1 MHKDHRP
8 ACHAFRLEKVK
19 GLPRARAV
27 FDPLLRPRTQTFA
40 KGFGLLLPTGRI
52 GICTL
57 DMGCVGIG
65 IIQLHGAD
73 PLNVNWTI
81 IPIVALGSQT
91 NSRRMHMTAS
101 TTDLKSMLK
110 DPSLLET
117 RAYIGGKWVDGE
129 DGTFDVTNPSRGD
142 VVAKV
147 ANLSRAQVAGAIAQ
161 AEAAQKEW
169 AKWTGKERA
178 AVMRKWFDLM
188 MANQDDLG
196 MILTAEQGKPLAEA
210 KGEIAYGASFI
221 EFFGEQAKRIYGET
235 IPGHQRDKRITVIKQ
250 PIGVAASITPW
261 NFPNAMI
268 TRKAAPALA
277 AGCAFVAR
285 PAAETP
291 LSAIVMGVLAERA
304 GIPAGVFNVV
314 PSSSSSAIGK
324 EFCENPAVR
333 KLTFTGSTEVGRILM
348 KQAADQVMKCSME
361 LGGNAP
367 FIVFDD
373 ADLDAAVEGAIL
385 CKFRNNGQTCVCANR
400 IYVQA
405 GVYDA
410 FAAKLVKA
418 VEKLKVGDGF
428 EEGVALGPLIN
439 PAAGEKVKEHIDDAK
454 AKGATIALGANGA
467 MDGNFLAPT
476 IMTGV
481 TQDMKVAQEET
492 FGPLAPLFKFDTE
505 DDVIAMANDTIFGL
519 ASYFYAKDLSRVY
532 KVAEALEYGIVG
544 VNTGL
549 ISTEVAPFGGV
560 KQSGLG
566 REGSHHGIEDYL
578 EMKYICM
585 SV

>member
-1 MHKDHRP
+1 MTD
-8 ACHAFRLEKVK
+8 
-19 GLPRARAV
+19 
-27 FDPLLRPRTQTFA
+27 A
-40 KGFGLLLPTGRI
+40 K
-52 GICTL
+52 
-57 DMGCVGIG
+57 
-65 IIQLHGAD
+65 
-73 PLNVNWTI
+73 
-81 IPIVALGSQT
+81 
-91 NSRRMHMTAS
+91 
-101 TTDLKSMLK
+101 TDLKSMLK

-117 RAYIGGKWVDGE
+117 RAYIGGEWVDGD
-129 DGTFDVTNPSRGD
+129 DGTFDVTNPARGD
-142 VVAKV
+142 VIAKV
-147 ANLSRAQVAGAIAQ
+147 ADLSRAQVAGAIAQ
-161 AEAAQKEW
+161 AEKAQKEW
-169 AKWTGKERA
+169 AAWTGKERA

-188 MANQDDLG
+188 MENQDDLG
-196 MILTAEQGKPLAEA
+196 AILTAEQGKPLAEA

-221 EFFGEQAKRIYGET
+221 EFMGEQAKRVYGET

-314 PSSSSSAIGK
+314 PSSSSSAVGK

-410 FAAKLVKA
+410 FAEKLKVA

-428 EEGVALGPLIN
+428 EDGVALGPLIN
-439 PAAGEKVKEHIDDAK
+439 PAAGEKVKEHIEDAK
-454 AKGATIALGANGA
+454 SKGANVILGDAGK
-467 MDGNFLAPT
+467 MDGNFLPPT

-481 TQDMKVAQEET
+481 TQDMMVATEET
-492 FGPLAPLFKFDTE
+492 FGPLAPLFKFDTV

>member
-1 MHKDHRP
+1 MREDATNLKSLLSDP
-8 ACHAFRLEKVK
+8 GLLE
-19 GLPRARAV
+19 ARAY
-27 FDPLLRPRTQTFA
+27 
-40 KGFGLLLPTGRI
+40 
-52 GICTL
+52 
-57 DMGCVGIG
+57 
-65 IIQLHGAD
+65 
-73 PLNVNWTI
+73 VN
-81 IPIVALGSQT
+81 GSWIEGD
-91 NSRRMHMTAS
+91 A
-101 TTDLKSMLK
+101 
-110 DPSLLET
+110 
-117 RAYIGGKWVDGE
+117 
-129 DGTFDVTNPSRGD
+129 TFDVTNPARGD
-142 VVAKV
+142 VIAEVAD
-147 ANLSRAQVAGAIAQ
+147 LSRAQVREAIEA
-161 AEAAQKEW
+161 AHAAQKDW

-178 AVMRKWFDLM
+178 AVLRKWFDLLM
-188 MANQDDLG
+188 ENQHDLG
-196 MILTAEQGKPLAEA
+196 LIMTAEQGKPLAEA
-210 KGEIAYGASFI
+210 KGEIAYGAGFI
-221 EFFGEQAKRIYGET
+221 EFFGEEAKRIYGET
-235 IPGHQRDKRITVIKQ
+235 IPGHQRDKRITVLKQ

-277 AGCAFVAR
+277 AGCAFVGR

-291 LSAIVMGVLAERA
+291 LSATALAVLADRA
-304 GIPAGVFNVV
+304 GIPAGVFNIVT
-314 PSSSSSAIGK
+314 SSRSSEVGK
-324 EFCENPAVR
+324 EFCENPRIR

-348 KQAADQVMKCSME
+348 KQAADQVLKCSME

-400 IYVQA
+400 IYVQD

-410 FAAKLVKA
+410 FAEKLAAA
-418 VEKLKVGDGF
+418 VAKLKVGDGL
-428 EEGVALGPLIN
+428 EEGTDLGPLIN
-439 PAAGEKVKEHIDDAK
+439 QAAVDKVREHIADVTSH
-454 AKGATIALGANGA
+454 GGTLLQGGEVQ
-467 MDGNFLAPT
+467 DGTFITPAIL
-476 IMTGV
+476 TGV

-492 FGPLAPLFKFDTE
+492 FGPMAPLFRFRDE
-505 DDVIAMANDTIFGL
+505 DEVIGMANDTIFGL

-544 VNTGL
+544 VNTGI

-578 EMKYICM
+578 ELKYICM

>member
-1 MHKDHRP
+1 
-8 ACHAFRLEKVK
+8 
-19 GLPRARAV
+19 
-27 FDPLLRPRTQTFA
+27 
-40 KGFGLLLPTGRI
+40 
-52 GICTL
+52 
-57 DMGCVGIG
+57 
-65 IIQLHGAD
+65 
-73 PLNVNWTI
+73 
-81 IPIVALGSQT
+81 
-91 NSRRMHMTAS
+91 MTKS
-101 TTDLKSMLK
+101 TTDLKSLLK

-117 RAYIGGKWVDGE
+117 RAYIGGKWVEGE
-129 DGTFDVTNPSRGD
+129 DGTFDVTNPARGD
-142 VVAKV
+142 VIAQVAD
-147 ANLSRAQVAGAIAQ
+147 LSRAQVAGAIAQ

-169 AKWTGKERA
+169 ASWTGKERA
-178 AVMRKWFDLM
+178 GVMRKWFDLM
-188 MANQDDLG
+188 MENQDDLG
-196 MILTAEQGKPLAEA
+196 TILTAEQGKPLTEA

-221 EFFGEQAKRIYGET
+221 EFFGEEAKRIYGET

-314 PSSSSSAIGK
+314 PSSSSSAVGK

-333 KLTFTGSTEVGRILM
+333 KLTFTGSTEVGRILLR
-348 KQAADQVMKCSME
+348 QAADQVMKCSME

-373 ADLDAAVEGAIL
+373 ADLDAAVEGAIM

-405 GVYDA
+405 GVYDV
-410 FAAKLVKA
+410 FAD
-418 VEKLKVGDGF
+418 KLKARVAQMKIGDGL
-428 EEGVALGPLIN
+428 ESGTDLGPLIN
-439 PAAGEKVKEHIDDAK
+439 PAAGEKVREHIADAV
-454 AKGATIALGANGA
+454 AKGATIILGDSGE

-476 IMTGV
+476 IVTGV
-481 TQDMKVAQEET
+481 TQDMQVATDET
-492 FGPLAPLFKFDTE
+492 FGPLAPLFKFDSV

-544 VNTGL
+544 VNTGI

-585 SV
+585 AV

>member
-1 MHKDHRP
+1 M
-8 ACHAFRLEKVK
+8 
-19 GLPRARAV
+19 
-27 FDPLLRPRTQTFA
+27 
-40 KGFGLLLPTGRI
+40 
-52 GICTL
+52 
-57 DMGCVGIG
+57 
-65 IIQLHGAD
+65 AD
-73 PLNVNWTI
+73 
-81 IPIVALGSQT
+81 A
-91 NSRRMHMTAS
+91 
-101 TTDLKSMLK
+101 TDLKSILK

-117 RAYIGGKWVDGE
+117 RAYIGGQWVDGD
-129 DGTFDVTNPSRGD
+129 DGTFDVTNPARGD
-142 VVAKV
+142 VIAKV

-169 AKWTGKERA
+169 AKWSGKERA

-196 MILTAEQGKPLAEA
+196 AILTAEQGKPWAEA

-221 EFFGEQAKRIYGET
+221 EFFGEEAKRIYGET

-304 GIPAGVFNVV
+304 GIPAGVFNVL
-314 PSSSSSAIGK
+314 PSSSSSAVGK

-333 KLTFTGSTEVGRILM
+333 KLTFTGSTEVGRILL

-373 ADLDAAVEGAIL
+373 ADLDEAVEGAIL

-400 IYVQA
+400 IYVQS

-410 FAAKLVKA
+410 FAAKLKA
-418 VEKLKVGDGF
+418 RVETMKVGDGF
-428 EEGVALGPLIN
+428 EEGTLLGPLIN
-439 PAAGEKVKEHIDDAK
+439 PAAGEKVQEHITDAL
-454 AKGATIALGANGA
+454 AHGAEIILGSANGG
-467 MDGNFLAPT
+467 MQGNFLAPT
-476 IMTGV
+476 IITGV
-481 TQDMKVAQEET
+481 TQKMKVATEET
-492 FGPLAPLFKFDTE
+492 FGPLAPLFKFE
-505 DDVIAMANDTIFGL
+505 DEDEVIAMANDTIFGL

-544 VNTGL
+544 VNTGI

-578 EMKYICM
+578 EMKDICM

>member
-1 MHKDHRP
+1 M
-8 ACHAFRLEKVK
+8 
-19 GLPRARAV
+19 
-27 FDPLLRPRTQTFA
+27 
-40 KGFGLLLPTGRI
+40 
-52 GICTL
+52 L
-57 DMGCVGIG
+57 D
-65 IIQLHGAD
+65 
-73 PLNVNWTI
+73 TT
-81 IPIVALGSQT
+81 T
-91 NSRRMHMTAS
+91 NLQS
-101 TTDLKSMLK
+101 LLK
-110 DPSLLET
+110 DPSLLT
-117 RAYIGGKWVDGE
+117 TQAYVGGEWIDG
-129 DGTFDVTNPSRGD
+129 DGGTFDVTNPARGD
-142 VVAKV
+142 VIAGVAD
-147 ANLSRAQVAGAIAQ
+147 LSRAQVAQAIDKAV
-161 AEAAQKEW
+161 AAQKDW
-169 AKWTGKERA
+169 AKKTGKERA
-178 AVMRKWFDLM
+178 QILRKWFDLM
-188 MANQDDLG
+188 MEHQDDLG
-196 MILTAEQGKPLAEA
+196 TILTAEQGKPLAEA

-221 EFFGEQAKRIYGET
+221 EFFGEEAKRVYGDT
-235 IPGHQRDKRITVIKQ
+235 IPGHQPDKRITVIKQ

-268 TRKAAPALA
+268 TRKAGPALA

-291 LSAIVMGVLAERA
+291 LSALALGVLAERA

-324 EFCENPAVR
+324 EFCENPGIR
-333 KLTFTGSTEVGRILM
+333 KLTFTGSTEVGRILL
-348 KQAADQVMKCSME
+348 KQAADQVLKCSME

-400 IYVQA
+400 IYVQS

-410 FAAKLVKA
+410 FA
-418 VEKLKVGDGF
+418 EKLRARVAAMKVGDGL
-428 EEGVALGPLIN
+428 EDGTDLGPLIN
-439 PAAGEKVKEHIDDAK
+439 PEAGDKVREHIADAT
-454 AKGATIALGANGA
+454 AKGAKVILGGA
-467 MDGNFLAPT
+467 EHELSGNFFQPT
-476 IMTGV
+476 IVTGA
-481 TQDMKVAQEET
+481 TKDMAFATDET

-505 DDVIAMANDTIFGL
+505 DEVIELANDTIFGL

-544 VNTGL
+544 INTGI

-566 REGSHHGIEDYL
+566 REGSHYGIDDYL
-578 EMKYICM
+578 ELKYLCM